1 MRSDR
6 QRAWLLA
13 LGVGV
18 GVVLFVAGTWRLA
31 TFDQTWRAIV
41 RVKVDKSP
49 ENWTNRPFNPYFL
62 QEKFESASNTF
73 TDSVFRRELEKVT
86 GLPVEAFRYLTADLF
101 RGTSIIELKFVGRN
115 EAEVKLLA
123 EKAVQ
128 LWRERLMT
136 NAPADPSE
144 VLETDTLTS
153 SQDQWNAIRKWRRRH
168 LGF

>member
-6 QRAWLLA
+6 RRAWLWA
-13 LGVGV
+13 LGVGL
-18 GVVLFVAGTWRLA
+18 GTVLFVSGTWRLA

-41 RVKVDKSP
+41 RVKVEKSL
-49 ENWTNRPFNPYFL
+49 ENSTNRPFNPYFL

-86 GLPVEAFRYLTADLF
+86 GLPVEAFRYLRADQF

-153 SQDQWNAIRKWRRRH
+153 SQDQWNSIRQCRRRH

>member
-1 MRSDR
+1 MQNDR
-6 QRAWLLA
+6 QRALLWA

-41 RVKVDKSP
+41 RVKVEKSL

-73 TDSVFRRELEKVT
+73 TDSVFRRELEKAT
-86 GLPVEAFRYLTADLF
+86 GTQAVRFRFLGAEQY
-101 RGTSIIELKFVGRN
+101 RSTSIIELKFVGRT
-115 EAEVKLLA
+115 EAEVKLLG

-128 LWRERLMT
+128 LWLDQLMT
-136 NAPADPSE
+136 NAPADPGKF
-144 VLETDTLTS
+144 LETYTLTS
-153 SQDQWNAIRKWRRRH
+153 AQDQRNSFRQWTWRH
-168 LGF
+168 FGF